1 MRRDR
6 AAEGRWPAASSGVR
20 VPSRPEAENDGVVE
34 ELLKYTKKS
43 FRLEVLPVDSEV
55 LLWGGATQAIEEYVL
70 PSVGGLGQSTPQLVG
85 TEAMTAVV
93 RANRAN
99 STILANRL
107 SCTERY

>member
-1 MRRDR
+1 M
-6 AAEGRWPAASSGVR
+6 
-20 VPSRPEAENDGVVE
+20 VE

-55 LLWGGATQAIEEYVL
+55 LLWGGATQANEEYV
-70 PSVGGLGQSTPQLVG
+70 VGVLGQSTPQLVG

-99 STILANRL
+99 STNLANRL